1 MAVLTEAMQKLVGS
15 GRCLLATAGK
25 DGRPNIGPKG
35 SVVVLDDS
43 TLAFGELTG
52 KQSYKNVLENPQV
65 AIAVV
70 DYEKFT
76 GYRFSGT
83 VELET
88 SGELYDQ
95 FARRFA
101 EMKLPKPAAAVK
113 VKITEIYDLSAGNP
127 GTKIS

>member
-1 MAVLTEAMQKLVGS
+1 MAVLTEAMQKMVSG
-15 GRCLLATAGK
+15 GRCLLATTTK

-43 TLAFGELTG
+43 TLAYGELTG
-52 KQSYKNVLENPQV
+52 KQSYQNVLENPQV

-70 DYEKFT
+70 DYEKFS

-83 VELET
+83 VELER

-101 EMKLPKPAAAVK
+101 EMKLPKPTAAVK
-113 VKITEIYDLSAGNP
+113 VKITEIHDLSAGNP